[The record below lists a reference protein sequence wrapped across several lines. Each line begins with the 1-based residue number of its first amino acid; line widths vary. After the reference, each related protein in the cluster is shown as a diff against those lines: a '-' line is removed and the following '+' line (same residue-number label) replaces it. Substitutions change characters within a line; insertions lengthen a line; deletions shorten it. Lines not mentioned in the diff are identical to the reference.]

1 MKGNLKENLDIKNWR
16 PISMH
21 RILKNPKK
29 AMMNDPLKFLQS
41 LAKKKK
47 GKHKQAHH
55 SAEAFGP
62 VNSCSSKR
70 KQTESHD
77 LNTRQVPDGKV
88 QLVAHSLTG

>member
-47 GKHKQAHH
+47 ENTNKPITQPRPLAPSTVAVQK
-55 SAEAFGP
+55 
-62 VNSCSSKR
+62 
-70 KQTESHD
+70 ESR
-77 LNTRQVPDGKV
+77 LR
-88 QLVAHSLTG
+88 AMI